1 MRVQATQERSKER
14 SRGNS
19 RERSQERLRGKVSKE
34 NKRGIAREI
43 LGKTETIKKM
53 AAAEREYQ
61 EYTSGSWTLYL
72 NNCTLFSIFDTYVCR
87 ILNYGCEVLGFP
99 HRTRY

>member
-34 NKRGIAREI
+34 TKRGITREI
-43 LGKTETIKKM
+43 PGKTETIKKM
-53 AAAEREYQ
+53 VAAERESIRN
-61 EYTSGSWTLYL
+61 TPLARG
-72 NNCTLFSIFDTYVCR
+72 LFM
-87 ILNYGCEVLGFP
+87 
-99 HRTRY
+99 

>member
-1 MRVQATQERSKER
+1 MTGQEEIPVRVQATQERSKKM

-34 NKRGIAREI
+34 NKRGITREI
-43 LGKTETIKKM
+43 PGNIETIKKM
-53 AAAEREYQ
+53 IAAEREYQ

-72 NNCTLFSIFDTYVCR
+72 NNCTLFSIFDTYV
-87 ILNYGCEVLGFP
+87 
-99 HRTRY
+99 

>member
-34 NKRGIAREI
+34 TKRGIAREI